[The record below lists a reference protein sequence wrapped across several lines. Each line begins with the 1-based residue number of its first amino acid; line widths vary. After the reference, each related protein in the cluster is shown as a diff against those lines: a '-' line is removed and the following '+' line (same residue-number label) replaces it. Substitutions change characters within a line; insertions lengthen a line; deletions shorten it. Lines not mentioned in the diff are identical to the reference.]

1 MCREVEKLAMEERLQ
16 GREEGQAEGLAT
28 AIRALMASQSISLD
42 DAMRYLNIP
51 EADKE
56 KYRKLLEA

>member
-1 MCREVEKLAMEERLQ
+1 MCREVEKLVAEER
-16 GREEGQAEGLAT
+16 ADSFAT